1 MLPLAALR
9 LKQGFGRLIRS
20 KTDRGAVVIL
30 DRRVMERG
38 YGRYLM
44 ETLAP
49 APVTAGTWAE
59 IREQLREF
67 YLRSDPVATD
77 RSVGVGANA
86 HATYL

>member
-1 MLPLAALR
+1 
-9 LKQGFGRLIRS
+9 
-20 KTDRGAVVIL
+20 
-30 DRRVMERG
+30 
-38 YGRYLM
+38 M

-86 HATYL
+86 HATYR